1 MLQIALVLFFVLLN
15 AFFVAAEFAI
25 VKVRATQIEPLLAK
39 KNFRAKIAKEII
51 DHLDSYLSAS
61 QLGITMASLA
71 LGWVGEPFVAS
82 TLRQPLRD
90 VGVENPEL
98 VQAISFAIAFS
109 IITLLH
115 IVLGEQAPKWY
126 AIQRSRTTTLFV
138 AYPLK
143 IFYVIFKPF
152 IWVLNTLANMV
163 AGWMGITMAGESELM
178 HSQEELRLMLSQD
191 KSASATSK
199 NLVLNAMDFRR
210 KQARHAMVPRREI
223 IALPLSAPMSENL
236 ARIRNSKFSRFPVYK
251 ETVDNIVGI
260 VHTRDI
266 FKQEK
271 QLQPGF
277 TIDSVVR
284 DATVLPETAS
294 IEKTLEAILQRKTH
308 MIILADEYGGTAG
321 LITLEDILE
330 ELVGTIED
338 EFDREAPEI
347 TKVNEK
353 EYLVDANVTT
363 NRIEQLLNQELS
375 PKDIISLGAF
385 IIEQLGHIPK
395 KGEVLRVNGA
405 DLIAEEIGDNAIEK
419 VRVKKVEPLSSPD
432 IGGEA

>member
-39 KNFRAKIAKEII
+39 KNLRAQIAKEII
-51 DHLDSYLSAS
+51 THLDAYLSAT

-82 TLRQPLRD
+82 MLRQPLRNL
-90 VGVENPEL
+90 GVESPEL
-98 VQAISFAIAFS
+98 VQAIALGVAFS
-109 IITLLH
+109 IITILH
-115 IVLGEQAPKWY
+115 IVLGELAPKSL
-126 AIQRSRTTTLFV
+126 AIQRPLQTTLWTS
-138 AYPLK
+138 YPLRV
-143 IFYVIFKPF
+143 FFVFFKP
-152 IWVLNTLANMV
+152 IITLLNNVAN
-163 AGWMGITMAGESELM
+163 AILHLFGIQPASGTELM
-178 HSQEELRLMLSQD
+178 HSEEELRLLLVHEKNVST
-191 KSASATSK
+191 TSK
-199 NLVLNAMDFRR
+199 QLVLNAIDFRR

-223 IALPLSAPMSENL
+223 VALPLSAPVSENL

-260 VHTRDI
+260 VHIRDI

-284 DATVLPETAS
+284 DATVLPETAG
-294 IEKTLEAILQRKTH
+294 IEKTLETILQRKTH

-405 DLIAEEIGDNAIEK
+405 DLIAEKIGDNAIEK

>member
-25 VKVRATQIEPLLAK
+25 VKVRSTQIEPLLAK
-39 KNFRAKIAKEII
+39 KNLRAQIAKEII

-90 VGVENPEL
+90 VGVQNPDL
-98 VQAISFAIAFS
+98 VQAIAFAIAFS

-115 IVLGEQAPKWY
+115 IVLGEQTPKWY

-143 IFYVIFKPF
+143 IFFVIFRPF
-152 IWVLNTLANMV
+152 IWVLNTLANTV
-163 AGWMGITMAGESELM
+163 VGWMGITMAGESELM

-191 KSASATSK
+191 KSASATSR

-210 KQARHAMVPRREI
+210 KQARHAMVPRREMV
-223 IALPLSAPMSENL
+223 ALSLNESLRDNL
-236 ARIRNSKFSRFPVYK
+236 EKIRNNKFSRFPVYK
-251 ETVDNIVGI
+251 ESVDNIIGI
-260 VHTRDI
+260 VHTKDI
-266 FKQEK
+266 YKQEK

-277 TIDSVVR
+277 TIESVVR

-294 IEKTLEAILQRKTH
+294 IEKTLEAMLQRKTH

-347 TKVNEK
+347 TKITER

-363 NRIEQLLNQELS
+363 NRVEQLLNQELS
-375 PKDIISLGAF
+375 PKDILSIGAF

-395 KGEVLRVNGA
+395 KGEVLRVSGA
-405 DLIAEEIGDNAIEK
+405 EMIVEEVGDKVIEK
-419 VRVKKVEPLSSPD
+419 VRVKKVDATPATE
-432 IGGEA
+432 